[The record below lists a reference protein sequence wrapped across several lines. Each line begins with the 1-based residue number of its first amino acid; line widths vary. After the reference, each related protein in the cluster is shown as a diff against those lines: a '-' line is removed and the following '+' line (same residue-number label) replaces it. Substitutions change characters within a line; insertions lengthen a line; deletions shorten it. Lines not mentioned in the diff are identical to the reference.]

1 MEKKGERPEVR
12 TKLYIAALVFLAFIL
27 LGPVI
32 AVGSN
37 ERPTLIAELLREVNI
52 HRELGGKPP
61 LRLDN
66 RLTAAAQKHAK
77 NMSEIFFFD
86 HLSPDGRGVVERVT
100 EEGYPWGV
108 IAENIGAGLSSPKSM
123 VKAWMNSQDHRDNL
137 LSGEFNDVGIGYSQ
151 PLKNESKLSHSHYWV
166 LVFGAR
172 SK

>member
-1 MEKKGERPEVR
+1 MR
-12 TKLYIAALVFLAFIL
+12 TKLHIAALAFLATIL

-32 AVGSN
+32 AVGGN
-37 ERPTLIAELLREVNI
+37 ERPTLIAEVLREVNVQ
-52 HRELGGKPP
+52 RELSGKQP

-100 EEGYPWGV
+100 EEGYPWRV
-108 IAENIGAGLSSPKSM
+108 IAENIGAGLPLPKSM
-123 VKAWMNSQDHRDNL
+123 VKAWMNSRDHRNNL
-137 LSGEFNDVGIGYSQ
+137 LSDDFNDVGIGYCQ
-151 PLKNESKLSHSHYWV
+151 PFKNERKPSHSHYWV